1 MSEPNYYYNKA
12 GAPTGPITIVQLKEL
27 ATSGQVKPTD
37 LVWREGTPS
46 WVPAATVKGLF
57 SSTAPAAGSP
67 PPQPASSGPPPMT
80 ASSTSATSTS
90 ASSTPPPAASSRPNW
105 STQSEDAK
113 AAAEYARNA
122 ASKAREASQQAWGA
136 VKTLVADPVGGIG
149 PSFESL
155 GANGALAVGAVFAV
169 VYLVCPIIGSI
180 FGATAMGLRSG
191 GGWFGNTIV
200 GLIVDTATIATM
212 VGVSYLYRLKT
223 RSGGAS
229 VGADMLIVGAA
240 LLPIAI
246 ARLVA
251 ALFKWDMNLIVL
263 SVSVFAGCFCVMLLF
278 SGLTKISKL
287 SERVATVAV
296 PLMLVAALGVATL
309 LYRVF

>member
-1 MSEPNYYYNKA
+1 M
-12 GAPTGPITIVQLKEL
+12 
-27 ATSGQVKPTD
+27 
-37 LVWREGTPS
+37 
-46 WVPAATVKGLF
+46 
-57 SSTAPAAGSP
+57 
-67 PPQPASSGPPPMT
+67 
-80 ASSTSATSTS
+80 
-90 ASSTPPPAASSRPNW
+90 
-105 STQSEDAK
+105 
-113 AAAEYARNA
+113 
-122 ASKAREASQQAWGA
+122 
-136 VKTLVADPVGGIG
+136 
-149 PSFESL
+149 
-155 GANGALAVGAVFAV
+155 GAVFGV

-191 GGWFGNTIV
+191 GGWFGNTLV

-229 VGADMLIVGAA
+229 VGADMLIVCAA

-263 SVSVFAGCFCVMLLF
+263 SVSVFGGCFCVMLLF

-287 SERVATVAV
+287 SERLATVAV
-296 PLMLVAALGVATL
+296 PLMLVAALGVAML
-309 LYRVF
+309 LYRVFGA